1 MVYLW
6 KEISLAKNA
15 QRNNK
20 KCKIKVNMGNL
31 KAKGTRF
38 VARNQIQ
45 RNFQF
50 LSENRSVYCSCNGV
64 M

>member
-31 KAKGTRF
+31 KAKGARF
-38 VARNQIQ
+38 VARN
-45 RNFQF
+45 
-50 LSENRSVYCSCNGV
+50 ST
-64 M
+64 

>member
-31 KAKGTRF
+31 KAKGAVTISFR
-38 VARNQIQ
+38 AQLENWLNLRGRN
-45 RNFQF
+45 N
-50 LSENRSVYCSCNGV
+50 NNWGN
-64 M
+64 